1 MGLKGKGCFGPF
13 IKWNA
18 LFINVP
24 ARYDF
29 ENLSDASINELIEAK
44 LKKEA
49 NRYIQQWPE
58 EKLSL
63 QNGRWGPEAVYGK
76 KRLRL
81 PKGKY
86 TAEALTKLS
95 LDEVKA
101 IVLAQ
106 DPKAFDKKGPAKK
119 KAAKKK
125 AAVKKK

>member
-63 QNGRWGPEAVYGK
+63 QNGRWGPKTVYGK

-86 TAEALTKLS
+86 TAEALATVS

-101 IVLAQ
+101 IILAQ
-106 DPKAFDKKGPAKK
+106 DPKAFDKKGTGKK

>member
-1 MGLKGKGCFGPF
+1 M
-13 IKWNA
+13 
-18 LFINVP
+18 FINVP

-49 NRYIQQWPE
+49 NRYIKQWPE

-76 KRLRL
+76 KHLRL

-86 TAEALTKLS
+86 TAEALATIS

-101 IVLAQ
+101 IIIAQ
-106 DPKAFDKKGPAKK
+106 DSRAFDKKAPGKK